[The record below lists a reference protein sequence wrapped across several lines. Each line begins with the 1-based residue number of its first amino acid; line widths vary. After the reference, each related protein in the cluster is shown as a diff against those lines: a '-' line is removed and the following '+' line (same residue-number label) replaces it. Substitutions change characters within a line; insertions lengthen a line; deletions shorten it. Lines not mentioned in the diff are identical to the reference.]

1 MKTLWTFYISR
12 IKGITLTAMLLIPF
26 LLYFAARFGTGRQVM
41 VLLVFMGLNM
51 LVALKK
57 G

>member
-12 IKGITLTAMLLIPF
+12 IKGITLAAMLLIPF